1 MCQFTDRFYAAV
13 RTLAGG
19 GSLKQRLLS
28 AYTDHLE
35 TLPKNGIPESI
46 REGLERLQKSM
57 CSATPI
63 GREYV
68 AAASIRKMSA
78 AEAAQHAAS
87 IVAMFSEL
95 VRVKSTGE
103 PLANIKRAEGKD
115 AESSI
120 PAHIALN

>member
-13 RTLAGG
+13 RTLAGD
-19 GSLKQRLLS
+19 GSLKQRLLA
-28 AYTDHLE
+28 AYTNNLE
-35 TLPKNGIPESI
+35 TLPKSGMPESI

-95 VRVKSTGE
+95 VRVKATGE
-103 PLANIKRAEGKD
+103 PLANIKCAEGKD

-120 PAHIALN
+120 PTHIALN